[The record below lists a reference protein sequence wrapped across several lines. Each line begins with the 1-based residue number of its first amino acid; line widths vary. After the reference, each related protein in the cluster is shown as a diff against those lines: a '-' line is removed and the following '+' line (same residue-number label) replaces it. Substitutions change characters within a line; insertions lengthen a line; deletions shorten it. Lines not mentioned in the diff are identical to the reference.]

1 MSNIVNQ
8 FAKFTSPT
16 ISDALDRIGIEGAC
30 LGIKPLDR
38 SFRVLGEAF
47 TLKYEATS
55 ASSKGT
61 VGDFIDDVE
70 PGKVIVIDNAGRL
83 DCTVWG
89 DILTTVA
96 SMKKIGGT
104 VIDGVSRDTA
114 HSLQLQYPIF
124 NRDHYMR
131 TGKDRV
137 QLEAVNVPV
146 TISNIRVNPG
156 DIIFGDADGILVIPK
171 EKAEVVLNIAEQIE
185 TAENQIID
193 AIRNGMRLDEARKK
207 FGYHQLQTKEQ

>member
-1 MSNIVNQ
+1 MKDIINQ
-8 FAKFTSPT
+8 FAAFSSPT
-16 ISDALDRIGIEGAC
+16 ISDALDRLGIEGAC

-55 ASSKGT
+55 VTSKGT

-83 DCTVWG
+83 NCTVWG
-89 DILTTVA
+89 DILTTMA
-96 SMKKIGGT
+96 SMKKLGGT
-104 VIDGVSRDTA
+104 VIDGVCRDTDKI
-114 HSLQLQYPIF
+114 LEFNYPVF
-124 NRDHYMR
+124 SKDHYMR

-146 TISNIRVNPG
+146 TISDIRVNPG
-156 DIIFGDADGILVIPK
+156 DIIFGDADGILVIPR
-171 EKAEVVLNIAEQIE
+171 EKAEDVLRIAEEIE
-185 TAENQIID
+185 EAENTIRD
-193 AIRNGMRLDEARKK
+193 AILSGMRLDEARKT
-207 FGYHQLQTKEQ
+207 FRYHTLQTKEQ

>member
-1 MSNIVNQ
+1 MSDMLNR
-8 FAKFTSPT
+8 FAKFTTPT
-16 ISDALDRIGIEGAC
+16 VSDALDRLGIEGAC

-38 SFRVLGEAF
+38 SFHVLGHAF
-47 TLKYEATS
+47 TLKYEATGI
-55 ASSKGT
+55 SSKGT
-61 VGDFIDDVE
+61 VGDYIDDVE

-89 DILTTVA
+89 DILTTVS

-104 VIDGVSRDTA
+104 VIDGVCRDTGHILQLDYPVFSRD
-114 HSLQLQYPIF
+114 S
-124 NRDHYMR
+124 YMR

-156 DIIFGDADGILVIPK
+156 DIIFGDSDGVLIIPQ
-171 EKAEVVLNIAEQIE
+171 EKAEDVLEVADHIEQAES
-185 TAENQIID
+185 QIID
-193 AIRNGMRLDEARKK
+193 AIQNGMRLDEARKK
-207 FGYHQLQTKEQ
+207 FKYHQLQTKEL